1 MDTLINKILE
11 LLFLY
16 EEVDL
21 KVELSV
27 GAGSVNIAK
36 ILRDDLVEDKS
47 AHGSVDDL

>member
-1 MDTLINKILE
+1 MDTLIDKVFK

-27 GAGSVNIAK
+27 GACSVDIAK

-47 AHGSVDDL
+47 ADGSVDYL